1 MASLG
6 RRAAPP
12 RELRERA
19 WYKRG
24 TGAFVLKSQMRLVQE
39 SLAPWPRRG
48 STLLE
53 VNCAAGR
60 LQELLWEQ
68 GFDVTGCDPS
78 PALRALF
85 RASLSQRFAC
95 RAASA
100 DLLPWGDGDFD
111 WALVHLD
118 AREDLERLGAC
129 LQEARRVVRR
139 GFAVCFW
146 NAFAPGARA
155 LAASRLR
162 IPLAS
167 PLAVYRAL
175 RALGEGRIAMRSML
189 AGPLCSWKLCARGS
203 GGTSAGLAARAALA
217 LNQPMPLC
225 FGALAVM
232 RFDLGPL
239 VPLTPRPLLV
249 RRLRLGEAALAGA
262 TQGEASASAAIQH
275 SAIQRSAIQRSN
287 LAVDIASEMG
297 QTRL

>member
-1 MASLG
+1 MGPLG
-6 RRAAPP
+6 RRSQPP
-12 RELRERA
+12 RELLERA

-53 VNCAAGR
+53 INCAAGR
-60 LQELLWEQ
+60 LQELLWEH

-78 PALRALF
+78 PVLRGLF
-85 RASLSQRFAC
+85 KASLGQRFAC
-95 RAASA
+95 LAAHA
-100 DLLPWGDGDFD
+100 DLLPWDDGEFD
-111 WALVHLD
+111 WALIHLD
-118 AREDLERLGAC
+118 ARENVERLGTC
-129 LQEARRVVRR
+129 LREARRVVRR

-146 NAFAPGARA
+146 NAFAPGARV

-189 AGPLCSWKLCARGS
+189 AGPVCSWKLCARAS
-203 GGTSAGLAARAALA
+203 GRARTGLAARTALA
-217 LNQPMPLC
+217 LNQPLPLC

-232 RFDLGPL
+232 RLDLGPL

-249 RRLRLGEAALAGA
+249 RRLRLSGAALAGA
-262 TQGEASASAAIQH
+262 AQGEASA
-275 SAIQRSAIQRSN
+275 RSN
-287 LAVDIASEMG
+287 LSVDIAPKMR